1 VPSSSESTRDRKFF
15 HKYTIDKSKFLMG
28 TATDKDKSEHLNNH
42 AYAAHRKKYGSDV
55 KATSSYLPI
64 YV

>member
-1 VPSSSESTRDRKFF
+1 
-15 HKYTIDKSKFLMG
+15 MG